1 MLKLNHLTGFGSGA
15 GAAAGGDVT
24 SRAFNGVN
32 SYLSIPD
39 HADWDFMTSD
49 FTIEFFYRVP
59 DGTPALDYSF
69 YEQYVDNSN
78 YARINLDQVG
88 AFDFI
93 SYQSA
98 SIVFNAYGT
107 GATTTANTWHHF
119 AACRDGDNYYL
130 YVDGTDV
137 TFSGSPDSDN
147 PVGMAAPLFIG
158 VKGNFAGDLQG
169 YVDEYRISDT
179 CRYPGGTGFT
189 PTTTQFVS
197 DANTLLLIHGGEA
210 YTGPLTGETTQSCV
224 TFDGTGD
231 YLTIPD
237 SADWE
242 ISTSS
247 EYTIEF
253 WVRHNS
259 APGDEV
265 YFNHYQDGSNWGF
278 YLRYSGSSGGVQFF
292 VYLAG
297 VTHASMTT
305 SDLINDTDWHHIAVT
320 KTSGDLYTIWV
331 DGVDSANATDSDS
344 GTTSGTLNIGQRGD
358 GTRRINGSMAE
369 IRLSDTDRYPSDF
382 SASLPTERFTSDAN
396 TKLLIHG
403 DENGGGTAAFTDSG
417 NTGHTVTPTGNAFL
431 GNGGTFTDSGNTG
444 HTVTENGQAQK
455 ETEQEFKF
463 ADDGVGYYFDGT
475 GDYLSVPDHADFDF
489 GSDNFT
495 VEYWLRF
502 ANLTNGAAG
511 IHISQGN
518 YNGAYLPYFGAP
530 NITMAYYLSS
540 TGSGWDIA
548 SNVAGGT
555 ISDTNWHHIA
565 ISRSGS
571 NIRLFLDGVNEATI
585 TSAASIYYAS
595 EGLSIGCWWSA
606 DNIQAAADGY
616 FDEIR
621 ISDTARYT
629 TGFTPSTT
637 QFTSDANTL
646 LLIHGGETKSGTTG
660 SGATFTDSGNTGHT
674 VTENGNAIES
684 TGNFYKF

>member
-444 HTVTENGQAQK
+444 HTVIENGQAQK
-455 ETEQEFKF
+455 ETEQEFKL
-463 ADDGVGYYFDGT
+463 ADDGVGYFFDGT
-475 GDYLSVPDHADFDF
+475 GDYLSIPDHADWNLTGDHTIECFIRLPDVSAHDDMIYAQVLDGNNRRHLSITSDGTINYYCKESSTF
-489 GSDNFT
+489 LFQVYTGAGEISDNT
-495 VEYWLRF
+495 WYHVAVVRDGDDYYTYVDGVSKSVSGSPDSSNPSGIAAPLRIGTYAAATEWL
-502 ANLTNGAAG
+502 
-511 IHISQGN
+511 
-518 YNGAYLPYFGAP
+518 
-530 NITMAYYLSS
+530 
-540 TGSGWDIA
+540 
-548 SNVAGGT
+548 GGY
-555 ISDTNWHHIA
+555 IDELRVSDTC
-565 ISRSGS
+565 RYP
-571 NIRLFLDGVNEATI
+571 DG
-585 TSAASIYYAS
+585 
-595 EGLSIGCWWSA
+595 
-606 DNIQAAADGY
+606 
-616 FDEIR
+616 
-621 ISDTARYT
+621 T
-629 TGFTPSTT
+629 TFAPTTT
-637 QFTSDANTL
+637 QFVSDANTL
-646 LLIHGGETKSGTTG
+646 LLIHGGEAKSGTTG
-660 SGATFTDSGNTGHT
+660 SGATFTDSGDTGHT

>member
-24 SRAFNGVN
+24 SCAFNGVN

-444 HTVTENGQAQK
+444 HTVSENGQAQK
-455 ETEQEFKF
+455 ETEQEFKL
-463 ADDGVGYYFDGT
+463 ADDGVGYFFDGT
-475 GDYLSVPDHADFDF
+475 GDYLSIPDHADWNLTGDHTIECFIRLPDVSAHDDMIYAQVLDGNNRRHLSITSDGTINYYCKESSTF
-489 GSDNFT
+489 LFQVYTGAGEISDNT
-495 VEYWLRF
+495 WYHVAVVRDGDDYYTYVDGVSKSVSGSPDSSNPSGIAAPLRIGTYAAATEWL
-502 ANLTNGAAG
+502 
-511 IHISQGN
+511 
-518 YNGAYLPYFGAP
+518 
-530 NITMAYYLSS
+530 
-540 TGSGWDIA
+540 
-548 SNVAGGT
+548 GGY
-555 ISDTNWHHIA
+555 IDELRVSDTC
-565 ISRSGS
+565 RYP
-571 NIRLFLDGVNEATI
+571 DG
-585 TSAASIYYAS
+585 
-595 EGLSIGCWWSA
+595 
-606 DNIQAAADGY
+606 
-616 FDEIR
+616 
-621 ISDTARYT
+621 T
-629 TGFTPSTT
+629 TFAPTTT
-637 QFTSDANTL
+637 QFVSDANTL
-646 LLIHGGETKSGTTG
+646 LLIHGGEAKSGTTG
-660 SGATFTDSGNTGHT
+660 SGATFTDSGDTGHT